1 MPRAEWLP
9 GIVRRV
15 LVAGINRWADFRANR
30 VVTVRSVAAAN
41 TPEAF
46 DQVYGTLALMQ
57 EYLRPD
63 RLEFYEAVADRCAF
77 EGAPSR
83 VIDVG
88 CGTGHLLAA
97 LLKRIDPPELA
108 VGVDNSTE
116 AIARLREFVPT
127 AVAVVASVY
136 ELERELE
143 PESFDLVL
151 CTEVLEHLERPE
163 DALMQLRRL
172 RSPDG
177 RIIVTVPDGT
187 VDDFS
192 GHVNFW
198 SVDAFRSLLSRVG
211 HARVERLDDGTLYG
225 VVIAS

>member
-9 GIVRRV
+9 GIVRRA
-15 LVAGINRWADFRANR
+15 LVAGINGWADFRATR
-30 VVTVRSVAAAN
+30 VVSVRSVAAVN
-41 TPEAF
+41 TREAF
-46 DQVYGTLALMQ
+46 DQVYGTPALMH
-57 EYLRPD
+57 EYLRPA
-63 RLEFYEAVADRCAF
+63 RLEFYETVADRCAS

-97 LLKRIDPPELA
+97 LLKRIDPPERA
-108 VGVDNSTE
+108 VGVDNSNE

-127 AVAVVASVY
+127 AVGVVASVY

-172 RSPDG
+172 RSPGG

-187 VDDFS
+187 IDDFS

-198 SVDAFRSLLSRVG
+198 SFDAFRSLLSRVG
-211 HARVERLDDGTLYG
+211 RARVERLDDGTLYG